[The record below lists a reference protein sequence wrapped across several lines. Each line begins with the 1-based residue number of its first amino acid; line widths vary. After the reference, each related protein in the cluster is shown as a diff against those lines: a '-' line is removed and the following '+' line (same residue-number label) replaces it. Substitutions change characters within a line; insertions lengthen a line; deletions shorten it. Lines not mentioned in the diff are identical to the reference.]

1 MVIRHVRRSESIIH
15 NDLKQDTVNTQKEVV
30 SQRDIV
36 SLGSVNDILNEKDS
50 DGSESGS
57 ESESESGSESGS
69 EIESESDEEITYHKP
84 ILIRK
89 TGSPKDS
96 STKKFS
102 VSIEDIEKKRLNQRI
117 EHSLTVTKNL
127 SLNEINIDHNYTS
140 TDKDLLKRTLLLNDD
155 DTIDYDLEEKKWE
168 DRQQLRLDRERK
180 KLVQKQLEFEE
191 RQERLLKRSAASI
204 KDKIEDDNDKTNR
217 RPLNWTKV
225 QESKNHFKRRKH
237 FNSSKPQRVIDTTFN
252 RDLPSSSLNKNIENG
267 DNDNNNNNNNIGGAF
282 SNVNEYSIL

>member
-57 ESESESGSESGS
+57 E
-69 EIESESDEEITYHKP
+69 IESESDEEITYHKP
-84 ILIRK
+84 ILIRN

-267 DNDNNNNNNNIGGAF
+267 DNDNNNNNNIGGAC

>member
-84 ILIRK
+84 ILIRN

-155 DTIDYDLEEKKWE
+155 DTIDHDLEEKKWNN
-168 DRQQLRLDRERK
+168 RQQLRLDRERK

-191 RQERLLKRSAASI
+191 RQERLLKRSSPSIGNNDDDRSI
-204 KDKIEDDNDKTNR
+204 KISINR
-217 RPLNWTKV
+217 NKSTEAKNNFKKRKV
-225 QESKNHFKRRKH
+225 FD
-237 FNSSKPQRVIDTTFN
+237 SSKPRRVIDTTFTKY
-252 RDLPSSSLNKNIENG
+252 LPSSSVNKDVG
-267 DNDNNNNNNNIGGAF
+267 GNDNG
-282 SNVNEYSIL
+282 VNEYSIF